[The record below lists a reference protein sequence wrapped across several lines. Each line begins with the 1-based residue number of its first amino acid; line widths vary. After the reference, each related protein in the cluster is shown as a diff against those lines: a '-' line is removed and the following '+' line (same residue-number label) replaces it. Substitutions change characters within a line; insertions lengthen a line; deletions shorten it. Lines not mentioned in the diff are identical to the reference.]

1 MPRMDDDA
9 RLVRWKLQNFQLKGR
24 YLFYAEPRPGSKPA
38 RLDLGDVMKIEIA
51 NRAAPGSPKPTREP
65 SSPTPERKVL
75 YIYVDSTRRHRL
87 RELRNGSTPAIDDWL
102 DALQEAMLKCRES
115 APPIAPPIADESS
128 LAPAGA
134 AAASF
139 CGLFAVFFLSARC
152 LFRPRGRHAALPQVA
167 TRRPQARAS
176 SSARAGI
183 RCVLSHWIFLWS
195 HVWSM
200 AL

>member
-1 MPRMDDDA
+1 MDDDA

-115 APPIAPPIADESS
+115 APLIAPPIADESS

-139 CGLFAVFFLSARC
+139 CGLFVVFFVFFACALS
-152 LFRPRGRHAALPQVA
+152 F
-167 TRRPQARAS
+167 
-176 SSARAGI
+176 SSARSSRGASAG
-183 RCVLSHWIFLWS
+183 RDPPPAGPGFFFC
-195 HVWSM
+195 
-200 AL
+200 ACAE

>member
-51 NRAAPGSPKPTREP
+51 NRGAPGSPKPTREP
-65 SSPTPERKVL
+65 TSPTPERKVL

-87 RELRNGSTPAIDDWL
+87 RELRSGGTPTIDEWL
-102 DALQEAMLKCRES
+102 DALQEAMLKCKEL

-134 AAASF
+134 PAASARSPRRSCQGDRHASNAAACAGRDPPPAGPGFFF
-139 CGLFAVFFLSARC
+139 CACGE
-152 LFRPRGRHAALPQVA
+152 
-167 TRRPQARAS
+167 
-176 SSARAGI
+176 
-183 RCVLSHWIFLWS
+183 
-195 HVWSM
+195 
-200 AL
+200 

>member
-139 CGLFAVFFLSARC
+139 CGLFVVFFVCALS
-152 LFRPRGRHAALPQVA
+152 F
-167 TRRPQARAS
+167 
-176 SSARAGI
+176 SSARSSRGASAG
-183 RCVLSHWIFLWS
+183 RDPPPPAGPGFFFC
-195 HVWSM
+195 
-200 AL
+200 ACGE

>member
-134 AAASF
+134 AAASGHF
-139 CGLFAVFFLSARC
+139 VVFFVRAVFQPCSSRGASA
-152 LFRPRGRHAALPQVA
+152 GRDP
-167 TRRPQARAS
+167 PPP
-176 SSARAGI
+176 AGPGFFF
-183 RCVLSHWIFLWS
+183 C
-195 HVWSM
+195 
-200 AL
+200 ACAE

>member
-24 YLFYAEPRPGSKPA
+24 YLFYAEPRPGSKLA

-134 AAASF
+134 SAAS
-139 CGLFAVFFLSARC
+139 GHFAVFFVRAVFQPRSSRGASA
-152 LFRPRGRHAALPQVA
+152 GRDP
-167 TRRPQARAS
+167 PPP
-176 SSARAGI
+176 AGPGFFF
-183 RCVLSHWIFLWS
+183 C
-195 HVWSM
+195 
-200 AL
+200 ACGE